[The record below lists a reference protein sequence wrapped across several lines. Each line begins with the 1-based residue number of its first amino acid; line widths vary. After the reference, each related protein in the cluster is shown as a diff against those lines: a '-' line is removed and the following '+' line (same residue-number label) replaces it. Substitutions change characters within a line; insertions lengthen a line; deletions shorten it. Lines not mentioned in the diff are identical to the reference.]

1 MWTYIFTCLVLWL
14 ATTGV
19 YKMFPHYSNILRVGI
34 YILVSALLYA
44 FGYAFGNPIMV
55 LITIIHN
62 IVFSIIFGKRALIN
76 KMDSIGEKNRQ
87 KHK

>member
-19 YKMFPHYSNILRVGI
+19 YKMFPHFSNILRVGI
-34 YILVSALLYA
+34 YILVSALLYV
-44 FGYAFGNPIMV
+44 FGNPIMI

-62 IVFSIIFGKRALIN
+62 IVFLIIFGKRALIN
-76 KMDSIGEKNRQ
+76 KMDRIKEKNRQ
-87 KHK
+87 KYNNRNQ